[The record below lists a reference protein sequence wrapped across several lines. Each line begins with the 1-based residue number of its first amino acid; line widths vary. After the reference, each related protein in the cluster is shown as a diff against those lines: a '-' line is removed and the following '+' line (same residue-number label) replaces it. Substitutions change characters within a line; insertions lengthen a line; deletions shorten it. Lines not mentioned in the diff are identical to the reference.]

1 MKEEEKHF
9 PHFENK
15 TPLEHLKSA
24 RKKGMI
30 ASESVHGVEP
40 SGYLIAATD
49 SAKETMVYL
58 LMAYLLLS
66 PFSFDLIQLMIIYL
80 CFSLALIFWK
90 TTRSALFGWSRLERV
105 HRLISEEK
113 YEIDHNREQEKLELL
128 ELYKAKG
135 FKDKQLQEVVE
146 VLMADD
152 NRLLQIMLEEELGL
166 TMGSF
171 EHPLKQCLGAALG
184 VFSGA
189 VFGFLGLYLAGFLGL
204 IISTIIGITIC
215 SYITAKHLSNHV
227 IKHLIWNLSSA
238 FLTLGGLY
246 FLMEC
251 FANYLPRA

>member
-1 MKEEEKHF
+1 
-9 PHFENK
+9 
-15 TPLEHLKSA
+15 
-24 RKKGMI
+24 
-30 ASESVHGVEP
+30 
-40 SGYLIAATD
+40 
-49 SAKETMVYL
+49 
-58 LMAYLLLS
+58 
-66 PFSFDLIQLMIIYL
+66 
-80 CFSLALIFWK
+80 
-90 TTRSALFGWSRLERV
+90 
-105 HRLISEEK
+105 
-113 YEIDHNREQEKLELL
+113 
-128 ELYKAKG
+128 
-135 FKDKQLQEVVE
+135 
-146 VLMADD
+146 MADD